1 MLSDMRK
8 NEKVEINLQIMGQ
21 KINYKCSE
29 CKERS
34 ITISFIFMTV
44 ITLVIMVIISVLG
57 YLIHKIQP

>member
-8 NEKVEINLQIMGQ
+8 NEKMEINLQIMGQ

-44 ITLVIMVIISVLG
+44 ITLVIMVIIPVLG